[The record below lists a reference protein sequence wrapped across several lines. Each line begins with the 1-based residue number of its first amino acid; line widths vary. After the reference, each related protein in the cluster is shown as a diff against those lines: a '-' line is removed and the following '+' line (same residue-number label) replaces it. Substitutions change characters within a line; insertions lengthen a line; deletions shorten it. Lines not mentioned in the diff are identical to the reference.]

1 MFFNKSYRY
10 NQFSK
15 LMEKELYSPA
25 CAIILMDIKKTIFD
39 NKVRKRV
46 HDFIRSNF
54 PDKVE
59 SRILDALQATARD
72 TVSFADLQLLLK
84 GSDKIFNNL
93 YLAHQ
98 IDNLSIENLSS
109 SWNNV
114 RQSGNLLYEEDVY
127 RIANKAYDY
136 AHKNLNVALRFLHS
150 YFNVSREIKFDMS
163 PFPEKQLIIARLVA
177 LHELNKANNIFGSRE
192 GNLEPLQWD
201 LEKCSSKILEVSG
214 YGLNKN
220 SLQYIRII
228 GEEKMMPAVIDYIDK
243 MHANPLFTEKH
254 YNEIVLSCLQH
265 GLNRIAS
272 YIMNRRDIKAITKLC
287 KDLIISWNPLH
298 TLKEPQSVLF
308 AVAAKDLTTSARE
321 SLFGTMQNMA
331 KDIDDFSQN
340 PINPNFN
347 EILHK
352 IHWVETIN
360 KMLDEK
366 RPEKIKVAKPRASKK
381 KLA

>member
-59 SRILDALQATARD
+59 SCILNALQATARD

-84 GSDKIFNNL
+84 GSNNIFNNL
-93 YLAHQ
+93 YLVHQ
-98 IDNLSIENLSS
+98 IDTLSIENLSH
-109 SWNNV
+109 SWSNV
-114 RQSGNLLYEEDVY
+114 RQSSNLLYEEDVY
-127 RIANKAYDY
+127 RIANRVYDY
-136 AHKNLNVALRFLHS
+136 AHTNLNVALRFLHS
-150 YFNVSREIKFDMS
+150 YFNVSKEIRFDMS
-163 PFPEKQLIIARLVA
+163 SFPEKQLIIARLAA
-177 LHELNKANNIFGSRE
+177 LRELNKDNNIYGSRS
-192 GNLEPLQWD
+192 GNSEPLEWD
-201 LEKCSSKILEVSG
+201 LEKCSSKIFEV
-214 YGLNKN
+214 YGLHRS

-228 GEEKMMPAVIDYIDK
+228 GEEKMMPAAIDYIDK
-243 MHANPLFTEKH
+243 MHTNPLFAEKH
-254 YNEIVLSCLQH
+254 YNEIVLACLQH

-272 YIMNRRDIKAITKLC
+272 YIMKRRDIKAVTKLC
-287 KDLIISWNPLH
+287 KDLIVSWNPQH

-308 AVAAKDLTTSARE
+308 AVAAKDLTPAARE
-321 SLFGTMQNMA
+321 SLFESMQNMS
-331 KDIDDFSQN
+331 KEIDNFSEATS
-340 PINPNFN
+340 IINFN

-352 IHWVETIN
+352 IHWIETIN

-366 RPEKIKVAKPRASKK
+366 RPEKIKVAKPRASRK